1 MDTDFPTTTPGEQF
15 LLSFLPRITVTGKP
29 EGYFRQELEGKR
41 SYAQT
46 GTDIPDFGIGQQYE
60 QREGGPIF
68 GETVIAGNPSF
79 DILDRDIPALGPE
92 TPASMRRRQLEML
105 MPGHLER
112 RKRGE
117 KYNKIFPFT
126 PL

>member
-1 MDTDFPTTTPGEQF
+1 MDTDFPAITPGKQF
-15 LLSFLPRITVTGKP
+15 LLSFLPQVPMTEKP
-29 EGYFRQELEGKR
+29 EGYFRENLEGSR
-41 SYAQT
+41 SAYVSGTGMEPMGAAQHY
-46 GTDIPDFGIGQQYE
+46 Q

-68 GETVIAGNPSF
+68 GETVVAGNPSF
-79 DILDRDIPALGPE
+79 DILDPDIPALGPE
-92 TPASMRRRQLEML
+92 TPAAMRRRQLEML